1 MRFCGLAKVKKK
13 RAFSKVGKFED
24 VIRFFRRSYV
34 CFLHT
39 HSL

>member
-1 MRFCGLAKVKKK
+1 MRFGGLAKVKKK
-13 RAFSKVGKFED
+13 RAFSNKGKFED
-24 VIRFFRRSYV
+24 VIRFLRSYV